1 MYCPTTQDLKVFK
14 VQRARF
20 CNLFDLPH
28 DTTFTKE
35 WLMSIVNA
43 EPASSIEY
51 NNKSFQTTF
60 TMKYL
65 AKQMLLMEHHV
76 YT

>member
-1 MYCPTTQDLKVFK
+1 MHSQSSQDLKVFK

-20 CNLFDLPH
+20 CNLFNLPH

-35 WLMSIVNA
+35 WLMSIVNG
-43 EPASSIEY
+43 EPASFIDY
-51 NNKSFQTTF
+51 NNKPYPITF
-60 TMKYL
+60 TMKFL
-65 AKQMLLMEHHV
+65 AKQMLLMEHHI